1 MPDIFAYTDYRKFLK
16 DYYEEKKA
24 EDPKFSHRYFTMK
37 VGFSSS
43 GYFSD
48 VLAGKKNLSGAFM
61 LKFAKALR
69 MGKEEEEY
77 FLNLVSFNQAKT
89 LEEKNRFYEKMMTS
103 GKVKFEVLEPDKY
116 EYFSK
121 WYYTAVREILHYLPF
136 KDDYRM
142 LGKCLDPSIPAKD
155 ARKAVELLQSLGLIV
170 QDAQGNWRPATG
182 NISTPSS
189 FNGLNVANFHRNTL
203 ELAIRALDV
212 FPPDQKG
219 FSTLT
224 LPLSGDKIRKAK
236 LAIKNLRMYLL
247 ALAENSEKADRVYQF
262 NFQLFPVTRIEK
274 LDRSERPDSKEKLD
288 PKEKQSEAGDD
299 AE

>member
-1 MPDIFAYTDYRKFLK
+1 MPDLFTYIDYRKFLK
-16 DYYEEKKA
+16 DYYEEQKA
-24 EDPKFSHRYFTMK
+24 RDAKFSHRYFTMK

-61 LKFAKALR
+61 LKFAKALKLSR
-69 MGKEEEEY
+69 EEEEY

-103 GKVKFEVLEPDKY
+103 GKVKVDVLAPEKY

-121 WYYTAVREILHYLPF
+121 WHYAAIREVLHYLPF
-136 KDDYRM
+136 KDDYKD
-142 LGKCLDPSIPAKD
+142 LGKRLDPPIAAKD
-155 ARKAVELLQSLGLIV
+155 ARKAIELLADLGFIRE
-170 QDAQGNWRPATG
+170 DEKGFWRPTTANLSTG
-182 NISTPSS
+182 GT
-189 FNGLNVANFHRNTL
+189 FDALNVSNFHHNTL
-203 ELAIRALDV
+203 ELAISALDA
-212 FPPDQKG
+212 FPGPQKG

-224 LPLSGDKIRKAK
+224 LPLTEVKIRKAK

-247 ALAENSEKADRVYQF
+247 ALAENGAKADRVYQF

-274 LDRSERPDSKEKLD
+274 AE
-288 PKEKQSEAGDD
+288 GDGD
-299 AE
+299 

>member
-16 DYYEEKKA
+16 DHYEEQKA
-24 EDPKFSHRYFTMK
+24 KDAKFSHRYFTMK

-48 VLAGKKNLSGAFM
+48 VLSGKKNLSGAFM
-61 LKFAKALR
+61 LKFAKALKLS
-69 MGKEEEEY
+69 KEEEEY

-89 LEEKNRFYEKMMTS
+89 LEEKNRYYEKMMTS
-103 GKVKFEVLEPDKY
+103 GKVKVDVLEPGKY

-121 WYYTAVREILHYLPF
+121 WHYAAVREMLHYSAF
-136 KDDYRM
+136 KDDYKTLARS
-142 LGKCLDPSIPAKD
+142 LDPPIAPKE
-155 ARKAVELLQSLGLIV
+155 ARKAIELLAGLGFITR
-170 QDAQGNWRPATG
+170 DSQGAWRPASANVSTG
-182 NISTPSS
+182 GS

-203 ELAIRALDV
+203 ELAIRALDA

-224 LPLSGDKIRKAK
+224 LPLTGDKIRKAK

-247 ALAENSEKADRVYQF
+247 ALAENGTRADRVYQF
-262 NFQLFPVTRIEK
+262 NFQLFPVTRIE
-274 LDRSERPDSKEKLD
+274 RAE
-288 PKEKQSEAGDD
+288 GDGV
-299 AE
+299 